1 MITLPSWDKSC
12 VRDPLRWVQRII
24 HLQWYTCSWLQ
35 SWIATQTRSHGNILT
50 SLDWSQY
57 LDQGSLLNVV
67 LDDYLR
73 LKKLFAARLVTKS
86 TSQDQSSITEVGDK
100 AGTLGALLPHLH
112 KPVHGKPS
120 LYLWFTFLDTH
131 YQSVVFHLLKN
142 SCLSLACVCVKCSA
156 LNLFTLLS
164 HSTALEGDVSP
175 CWRLYTFLS
184 YLISVPFVPQICE
197 PFLDISA
204 NLYPRFRIHIHDIL
218 PFAA

>member
-35 SWIATQTRSHGNILT
+35 SWITTQTRSHGNILT

-120 LYLWFTFLDTH
+120 LYLWFTFLDTLPISRFSFIKEFMSKL
-131 YQSVVFHLLKN
+131 SV
-142 SCLSLACVCVKCSA
+142 CVCEMFSSKPVHTAFSLHCTRGRC
-156 LNLFTLLS
+156 LTLLTS
-164 HSTALEGDVSP
+164 
-175 CWRLYTFLS
+175 LYLS
-184 YLISVPFVPQICE
+184 VLLDLCPFCSSD
-197 PFLDISA
+197 LWT
-204 NLYPRFRIHIHDIL
+204 L
-218 PFAA
+218 PGYFS